1 MNDAVTMHL
10 KQLVTHGTENS
21 MENSITRV
29 STTVAE
35 QVQSRYSETCTHAH
49 IPRADYTIHR
59 QL

>member
-10 KQLVTHGTENS
+10 KQLVTHST
-21 MENSITRV
+21 ENSITRV

-59 QL
+59 QF